1 MKPTAVQV
9 VSAQREKNKIRNR
22 RIVLSTIAAIATA
35 QAAAGLGT
43 VRLSGENALSIADR
57 VFSAVSGKRLT
68 DAKGY
73 TAYYGKVH
81 DGETEL
87 DDAVAL
93 VFRAPKSYTGEDVVE
108 LSCHGGLFI
117 LQRVLRAVFNAGAV
131 AAEGGEFTK
140 RAFLNGKMDL
150 SEAEAV
156 MSLISASGEEARA
169 ATLNALDGALSR
181 EIGECRDEL
190 ARTAAFLA
198 AWVDYPDDEIPEL
211 SEEQMTE
218 TVSAVKYR
226 LEKLLDGFDAGQA
239 ILEGIDTAIVG
250 RPNVGKS
257 TLLNALSGRERAIVT
272 SVAGTTRDVLEE
284 TVRLGNITL
293 RLADTAGIRT
303 DTDDEIEKI
312 GVLRAKERFERA
324 SLVLMVLDA
333 EQGLSDDDKELLE
346 LCKSKNSIV
355 IINKTDKEKMLSPE
369 EVKAFMKDDN
379 IVEISAK
386 NRKGMAE
393 LTAMV
398 EKVVGTAGFDP
409 SAPLITTERQRG
421 CVVKAV
427 EHLAEALEG
436 LSMGITP
443 DATNVC
449 IDCAVENLCVL
460 TGEKATETIVNEV
473 FKNFCV
479 GK

>member
-1 MKPTAVQV
+1 M
-9 VSAQREKNKIRNR
+9 
-22 RIVLSTIAAIATA
+22 STIAAIATA

-43 VRLSGENALSIADR
+43 IKISGEEALLVADR
-57 VFSAVSGKRLT
+57 VFSSVSGKKLSEC
-68 DAKGY
+68 KGY
-73 TAYYGKVH
+73 TALYGKVH
-81 DGETEL
+81 EGDTL
-87 DDAVAL
+87 IDDAVAL

-108 LSCHGGLFI
+108 LSCHGGLFV
-117 LQRVLRAVFNAGAV
+117 LKRVLRAVLNSGAV

-169 ATLNALDGALSR
+169 ATLNALDGALSG
-181 EIGECRDEL
+181 EIGECCEKL
-190 ARTAAFLA
+190 AVTAAFLA

-211 SEEQMTE
+211 SDSQLKGTLTE
-218 TVSAVKYR
+218 VKAR
-226 LEKLLDGFDAGQA
+226 LERLLNGFDAGQA

-312 GVLRAKERFERA
+312 GVERAKERFERA

-333 EQGLSDDDKELLE
+333 QDGLTNDDKELLE
-346 LCKSKNSIV
+346 LCKGKNSIV
-355 IINKTDKEKMLSPE
+355 IINKTDCEKALSPE
-369 EVKAFMKDDN
+369 EVKALSKDGN
-379 IVEISAK
+379 VVEISAK
-386 NRKGMAE
+386 NRKGMEE
-393 LTAMV
+393 LAQMV
-398 EKVVGTAGFDP
+398 EKVAGTAGFDP

-427 EHLAEALEG
+427 ENIQEALDG
-436 LSMGITP
+436 IDMGITP
-443 DATNVC
+443 DAVNVC

-460 TGEKATETIVNEV
+460 TGEKATETVVNEV

>member
-1 MKPTAVQV
+1 M
-9 VSAQREKNKIRNR
+9 
-22 RIVLSTIAAIATA
+22 STIAAIATA

-57 VFSAVSGKRLT
+57 VFSAVSGKKLE

-81 DGETEL
+81 DGETDL

-169 ATLNALDGALSR
+169 ATLNVLDGALSK

-190 ARTAAFLA
+190 AKTAAFLA

-211 SEEQMTE
+211 TDSQMTE
-218 TVSAVKYR
+218 TLSGVKYR
-226 LEKLLDGFDAGQA
+226 LEKLLNGFDAGQA

-257 TLLNALSGRERAIVT
+257 TLLNALTGKERAIVT

-293 RLADTAGIRT
+293 RLADTAGIRS

-312 GVLRAKERFERA
+312 GVIRAKERFERA
-324 SLVLMVLDA
+324 SLVLAVLDG
-333 EQGLSDDDKELLE
+333 ERELSQDDLELLE
-346 LCKSKNSIV
+346 LCKNKNHIV
-355 IINKTDKEKMLSPE
+355 IINKTDKDNVLTIED
-369 EVKAFMKDDN
+369 VKRITEN
-379 IVEISAK
+379 ENVVGISAK
-386 NRKGMAE
+386 NRKGMDE

-398 EKVVGTAGFDP
+398 EKIVGTAGFDP
-409 SAPLITTERQRG
+409 SAPLITTERQRS

-427 EHLAEALEG
+427 DSLTEALDG
-436 LSMGITP
+436 LFLGITP
-443 DATNVC
+443 DAVNVC

>member
-1 MKPTAVQV
+1 M
-9 VSAQREKNKIRNR
+9 
-22 RIVLSTIAAIATA
+22 STIAAIATA

-43 VRLSGENALSIADR
+43 IKISGEEALLVADR
-57 VFSAVSGKRLT
+57 VFSCVSGKSLK

-73 TAYYGKVH
+73 TAYYGKVF
-81 DGETEL
+81 DGETPV

-108 LSCHGGLFI
+108 LSCHGGLFV

-131 AAEGGEFTK
+131 PAEGGEFTK

-156 MSLISASGEEARA
+156 MALISASGEDARA

-181 EIGECRDEL
+181 EIAGCRDEL

-211 SEEQMTE
+211 TDGQMLE
-218 TVSAVKYR
+218 TIGGVKAR
-226 LEKLLDGFDAGQA
+226 LEKLLSGFDAGQA
-239 ILEGIDTAIVG
+239 ILEGVDTAIVG

-257 TLLNALSGRERAIVT
+257 TLLNALAGRERAIVT
-272 SVAGTTRDVLEE
+272 SIAGTTRDVLEE
-284 TVRLGNITL
+284 TVRLGNVTL
-293 RLADTAGIRT
+293 RLADTAGIRA

-312 GVLRAKERFERA
+312 GVIKARERFERA
-324 SLVLMVLDA
+324 GLVLMVLDA
-333 EQGLSDDDKELLE
+333 QLPLSVDDKELLA
-346 LCKSKNSIV
+346 LCREKNSIIV
-355 IINKTDKEKMLSPE
+355 INKTDKEKALSTD
-369 EVKAFMKDDN
+369 EVKELSKSEN
-379 IVEISAK
+379 IVEVSAK
-386 NRKGMAE
+386 NRKGLDE

-409 SAPLITTERQRG
+409 SAPLITTERQRS
-421 CVVKAV
+421 CTLKAV
-427 EHLAEALEG
+427 ENLSEALDG
-436 LSMGITP
+436 LSLGITP
-443 DATNVC
+443 DAINVSL
-449 IDCAVENLCVL
+449 DCAVENLCVL

>member
-1 MKPTAVQV
+1 M
-9 VSAQREKNKIRNR
+9 
-22 RIVLSTIAAIATA
+22 STIAAIATA

-43 VRLSGENALSIADR
+43 VRISGENALSIADR
-57 VFSAVSGKRLT
+57 VFSAVSGKKLVN
-68 DAKGY
+68 AKGY

-117 LQRVLRAVFNAGAV
+117 LKRVLRAVFNAGAV

-169 ATLNALDGALSR
+169 ATLNVLDGALSR

-190 ARTAAFLA
+190 AKTAAFLA

-211 SEEQMTE
+211 TDAQMTE
-218 TVSAVKYR
+218 TLSDVKCR

-257 TLLNALSGRERAIVT
+257 TLLNALTGKERAIVT

-284 TVRLGNITL
+284 TVRVGNVTL
-293 RLADTAGIRT
+293 RLADTAGIRS
-303 DTDDEIEKI
+303 DTEDEIEKI
-312 GVLRAKERFERA
+312 GVVRAKERFERA
-324 SLVLMVLDA
+324 SLVLAVLDG
-333 EQGLSDDDKELLE
+333 ERELSKDDIEILE
-346 LCKSKNSIV
+346 LCRNKNHIV
-355 IINKTDKEKMLSPE
+355 IINKTDRGNTLSVEK
-369 EVKAFMKDDN
+369 VKQITGDAN
-379 IVEISAK
+379 AVGISAK
-386 NRKGMAE
+386 ERKGLDE

-398 EKVVGTAGFDP
+398 ERVVGTAGFDP
-409 SAPLITTERQRG
+409 AAPLITTERQRN
-421 CVVKAV
+421 CVVRAV
-427 EHLAEALEG
+427 DSLTEALDG
-436 LSMGITP
+436 ISLGITS
-443 DATNVC
+443 DAVNVC
-449 IDCAVENLCVL
+449 IDCAVESLCVL
-460 TGEKATETIVNEV
+460 TGEKATETVVNEV
-473 FKNFCV
+473 FRNFCV

>member
-1 MKPTAVQV
+1 M
-9 VSAQREKNKIRNR
+9 
-22 RIVLSTIAAIATA
+22 STIAAIATA

-43 VRLSGENALSIADR
+43 VKISGENALTVADS
-57 VFSAVSGKRLT
+57 VFSAVSGKKISGT
-68 DAKGY
+68 PGY
-73 TAYYGKVH
+73 RALYGKVH
-81 DGETEL
+81 DGETVI

-108 LSCHGGLFI
+108 ISCHGGLYI
-117 LQRVLRAVFNAGAV
+117 LKRVLRAVLNAGAV
-131 AAEGGEFTK
+131 PAEGGEFTK

-181 EIGECRDEL
+181 EIADCRDKL
-190 ARTAAFLA
+190 AVTAAFMA

-211 SEEQMTE
+211 SDDEMTN
-218 TVSAVKYR
+218 TLTDVHNR
-226 LEKLLDGFDAGQA
+226 LEKLLSGFDAGKA

-257 TLLNALSGRERAIVT
+257 TLLNALSGSERAIVT

-284 TVRLGNITL
+284 TVRVGNITL
-293 RLADTAGIRT
+293 RLADTAGIREN
-303 DTDDEIEKI
+303 TDDEIEKI
-312 GVLRAKERFERA
+312 GVERAKERFDRA

-333 EQGLSDDDKELLE
+333 QNEISDDDKELLAM
-346 LCKSKNSIV
+346 CKRKNCIV
-355 IINKTDKEKMLSPE
+355 VVNKTDGEIRLSMSE
-369 EVKAFMKDDN
+369 LKTLTDN
-379 IVEISAK
+379 TIVEISAK
-386 NRKGMAE
+386 NSLGLE
-393 LTAMV
+393 TLTNAI
-398 EKVVGTAGFDP
+398 EETVGTAGFDP
-409 SAPLITTERQRG
+409 SAPLITTERQRS

-427 EHLAEALEG
+427 ENINEALSG
-436 LSMGITP
+436 IQMGITP
-443 DATNVC
+443 DAVNVC
-449 IDCAVENLCVL
+449 IDCAIENLCVL
-460 TGEKATETIVNEV
+460 TGEKATQTVVDEV

>member
-1 MKPTAVQV
+1 M
-9 VSAQREKNKIRNR
+9 
-22 RIVLSTIAAIATA
+22 STIAAIATA

-43 VRLSGENALSIADR
+43 IKISGEEALLIADR
-57 VFSAVSGKRLT
+57 VFSCVGDKKLQN
-68 DAKGY
+68 AKGY

-81 DGETEL
+81 DGDTPI

-108 LSCHGGLFI
+108 LSCHGGLFV
-117 LQRVLRAVFNAGAV
+117 LQRSLRAVFNAGAV
-131 AAEGGEFTK
+131 PAEGGEFTK

-156 MSLISASGEEARA
+156 MSLISASGEDARA

-181 EIGECRDEL
+181 EIAECRDEL
-190 ARTAAFLA
+190 AKTAAFLA

-211 SEEQMTE
+211 TDEQMGATIDD
-218 TVSAVKYR
+218 VKNR
-226 LEKLLDGFDAGQA
+226 LQKLLSGFDAGQA
-239 ILEGIDTAIVG
+239 ILEGIDTAIIG

-284 TVRLGNITL
+284 TVRVGNVTL
-293 RLADTAGIRT
+293 RLADTAGIRY

-312 GVLRAKERFERA
+312 GVTKARERFDRA
-324 SLVLMVLDA
+324 GLVFMVLDA
-333 EQGLSDDDKELLE
+333 QQELTSDDEALLE
-346 LCKSKNSIV
+346 LCKSRNSIV
-355 IINKTDKEKMLSPE
+355 IVNKTDKEKNLSLE
-369 EVKAFMKDDN
+369 RVKEIVGHN
-379 IVEISAK
+379 YIVEISAK
-386 NRKGMAE
+386 RGVGLDLLSE
-393 LTAMV
+393 TV
-398 EKVVGTAGFDP
+398 EVVVGTAGFDP
-409 SAPLITTERQRG
+409 SAPLITTERQRS

-427 EHLAEALEG
+427 ENLAEALDG
-436 LSMGITP
+436 ISIGITP
-443 DATNVC
+443 DAINVC
-449 IDCAVENLCVL
+449 LDCAVENLCVL

>member
-1 MKPTAVQV
+1 MST
-9 VSAQREKNKIRNR
+9 
-22 RIVLSTIAAIATA
+22 TIAAIATA
-35 QAAAGLGT
+35 QAAAGMGT
-43 VRLSGENALSIADR
+43 VRLSGENALDIAEK
-57 VFSAVSGKRLT
+57 VFVSVSGKKISQ
-68 DAKGY
+68 AKGY
-73 TAYYGKVH
+73 TALYGKVY
-81 DGETEL
+81 DGETVL
-87 DDAVAL
+87 DDAVVL
-93 VFRAPKSYTGEDVVE
+93 VFRAPKSYTGENVVE
-108 LSCHGGLFI
+108 ISCHGGLFI
-117 LQRVLRAVFNAGAV
+117 LQRVLRAVLNAGAV

-156 MSLISASGEEARA
+156 MSLIGASGEDARA

-181 EIGECRDEL
+181 EIAECRDEL
-190 ARTAAFLA
+190 AKTAAFLA

-211 SEEQMTE
+211 SDEQLAKTLSD
-218 TVSAVKYR
+218 TKSR

-239 ILEGIDTAIVG
+239 VLEGVDTVIVG

-257 TLLNALSGRERAIVT
+257 TLLNALSGKERAIVT

-312 GVLRAKERFERA
+312 GVERAKERLERA
-324 SLVLMVLDA
+324 GLVLAVLDGG
-333 EQGLSDDDKELLE
+333 ENLSTDDKEILASV
-346 LCKSKNSIV
+346 KKKNGVV
-355 IINKTDKEKMLSPE
+355 IINKSDCGKKFDISAVKEFCGSCD
-369 EVKAFMKDDN
+369 V
-379 IVEISAK
+379 VEISAK
-386 NRKGMAE
+386 NRDGMEE
-393 LTAMV
+393 LKAAV
-398 EKVVGTAGFDP
+398 EKAVGTAGFDP
-409 SAPLITTERQRG
+409 SAPLITTERQRA

-427 EHLAEALEG
+427 ENLSEALDG
-436 LSMGITP
+436 IALGITP
-443 DATNVC
+443 DAVNVC

-460 TGEKATETIVNEV
+460 TGEKATETVVNEV

>member
-1 MKPTAVQV
+1 M
-9 VSAQREKNKIRNR
+9 
-22 RIVLSTIAAIATA
+22 STIAAIATA

-43 VRLSGENALSIADR
+43 IKISGENALTIADS
-57 VFSAVSGKRLT
+57 VFSAVSGTKIT
-68 DAKGY
+68 DTPGY
-73 TAYYGKVH
+73 RALYGKVY
-81 DGETEL
+81 DGETPI

-108 LSCHGGLFI
+108 ISCHGGLYI
-117 LQRVLRAVFNAGAV
+117 LQRVLRAVLNAGAV
-131 AAEGGEFTK
+131 TAEGGEFTK

-181 EIGECRDEL
+181 EISRCRDKL
-190 ARTAAFLA
+190 AVTAAFMA

-211 SEEQMTE
+211 SDSEMEATL
-218 TVSAVKYR
+218 TDVSTA
-226 LEKLLDGFDAGQA
+226 LQTLLQGFDTGKA
-239 ILEGIDTAIVG
+239 ILDGIDTAIVG

-257 TLLNALSGRERAIVT
+257 TLLNALSGSNRAIVT

-284 TVRLGNITL
+284 TVRIGNVSL

-312 GVLRAKERFERA
+312 GVSRARERFDRA

-333 EQGLSDDDKELLE
+333 QTPLTDDDIELLK
-346 LCKSKNSIV
+346 LCNNKNCVVIV
-355 IINKTDKEKMLSPE
+355 NKTDGEYALSIKDL
-369 EVKAFMKDDN
+369 KANTDKPV
-379 IVEISAK
+379 VEISAK
-386 NRKGMAE
+386 NSQGLDSLKNAIE
-393 LTAMV
+393 T
-398 EKVVGTAGFDP
+398 VVGTANFDP
-409 SAPLITTERQRG
+409 SAPLITTERQRS
-421 CVVKAV
+421 CVSKA
-427 EHLAEALEG
+427 LLSIDEALDG
-436 LSMGITP
+436 LHIGITP
-443 DATNVC
+443 DAINVC
-449 IDCAVENLCVL
+449 IDCAIESLSIL
-460 TGEKATETIVNEV
+460 TGEKATQTVVDEV

>member
-1 MKPTAVQV
+1 M
-9 VSAQREKNKIRNR
+9 
-22 RIVLSTIAAIATA
+22 STIAAIATA

-43 VRLSGENALSIADR
+43 VKISGENALTVADS
-57 VFSAVSGKRLT
+57 VFSAVSGKKVSET
-68 DAKGY
+68 PGY
-73 TAYYGKVH
+73 RALYGKVR
-81 DGETEL
+81 DGETVI

-108 LSCHGGLFI
+108 ISCHGGLFI
-117 LQRVLRAVFNAGAV
+117 LKRVLRAVLNAGAV
-131 AAEGGEFTK
+131 PAEGGEFTK

-181 EIGECRDEL
+181 EIADCRDKL
-190 ARTAAFLA
+190 AVTAAFMA

-211 SEEQMTE
+211 SDEEMTN
-218 TVSAVKYR
+218 TLTDVNNR
-226 LEKLLDGFDAGQA
+226 LEKLLSGFDAGKA

-257 TLLNALSGRERAIVT
+257 TLLNALSGSERAIVT

-284 TVRLGNITL
+284 TVRVGNITL
-293 RLADTAGIRT
+293 RLADTAGIREN
-303 DTDDEIEKI
+303 TDDEIEKI
-312 GVLRAKERFERA
+312 GVQRAKERFDRA

-333 EQGLSDDDKELLE
+333 QNEISDDDRELLNM
-346 LCKSKNSIV
+346 CQRKNCIV
-355 IINKTDKEKMLSPE
+355 VVNKTDGEIKLSMSE
-369 EVKAFMKDDN
+369 LKTLTDTT

-386 NRKGMAE
+386 NSQGLEA
-393 LTAMV
+393 LTKAI
-398 EKVVGTAGFDP
+398 EETVGTAGFDP
-409 SAPLITTERQRG
+409 SAPLLTTERQRS

-427 EHLAEALEG
+427 ENINEALSGIE
-436 LSMGITP
+436 LGITP
-443 DATNVC
+443 DAVNVC
-449 IDCAVENLCVL
+449 IDCAIENLCVL
-460 TGEKATETIVNEV
+460 TGEKATETVVNEV
-473 FKNFCV
+473 FANFCV

>member
-1 MKPTAVQV
+1 M
-9 VSAQREKNKIRNR
+9 
-22 RIVLSTIAAIATA
+22 STIAAIATA

-43 VRLSGENALSIADR
+43 VKISGENALTVADS
-57 VFSAVSGKRLT
+57 VFSAVSGKKISET
-68 DAKGY
+68 PGY
-73 TAYYGKVH
+73 RALYGKVR
-81 DGETEL
+81 DGETII

-108 LSCHGGLFI
+108 ISCHGGLYI
-117 LQRVLRAVFNAGAV
+117 LKRVLRAVLNAGAV
-131 AAEGGEFTK
+131 PAEGGEFTK

-181 EIGECRDEL
+181 EIADCRDKL
-190 ARTAAFLA
+190 AVTAAFMA

-211 SEEQMTE
+211 SDDEMTN
-218 TVSAVKYR
+218 TLTDVHNR
-226 LEKLLDGFDAGQA
+226 LEKLLSGFDAGKA

-257 TLLNALSGRERAIVT
+257 TLLNALSGSERAIVT

-284 TVRLGNITL
+284 TVRVGNITL
-293 RLADTAGIRT
+293 RLADTAGIREN
-303 DTDDEIEKI
+303 TDDEIEKI
-312 GVLRAKERFERA
+312 GVERAKERFDRA

-333 EQGLSDDDKELLE
+333 QNELSDDDKELLSM
-346 LCKSKNSIV
+346 CQRKNCIV
-355 IINKTDKEKMLSPE
+355 VVNKTDGDIKLSMSE
-369 EVKAFMKDDN
+369 LRTLTDN
-379 IVEISAK
+379 AIVEISAK
-386 NRKGMAE
+386 NSLGLE
-393 LTAMV
+393 TLTNAI
-398 EKVVGTAGFDP
+398 EETVGTAGFDP
-409 SAPLITTERQRG
+409 SAPLITTERQRS

-427 EHLAEALEG
+427 ENIEEALSG
-436 LSMGITP
+436 IQMGITP
-443 DATNVC
+443 DAVNVC
-449 IDCAVENLCVL
+449 IDCAIENLCVL
-460 TGEKATETIVNEV
+460 TGEKATQTVVDEV

>member
-1 MKPTAVQV
+1 MASALQV
-9 VSAQREKNKIRNR
+9 RSNM
-22 RIVLSTIAAIATA
+22 STIAAIATA

-43 VRLSGENALSIADR
+43 VRISGENALTIGDS
-57 VFSAVSGKRLT
+57 VFSALSGRKLSELQ
-68 DAKGY
+68 GY
-73 TAYYGKVH
+73 SALYGKVYS
-81 DGETEL
+81 GETPI

-108 LSCHGGLFI
+108 FSCHGGLYI
-117 LQRVLRAVFNAGAV
+117 MQRVLRAVFEAGAIP
-131 AAEGGEFTK
+131 AEAGEFTK

-181 EIGECRDEL
+181 EILACRERL
-190 ARTAAFLA
+190 ARTAAFMA
-198 AWVDYPDDEIPEL
+198 AWVDYPDDEIDEL
-211 SEEQMTE
+211 SDDQMTE
-218 TVSAVKYR
+218 TLTTVKDA
-226 LEKLLDGFDAGQA
+226 LQKLLTGFDAGKA
-239 ILEGIDTAIVG
+239 ILDGVDTAIVG

-257 TLLNALSGRERAIVT
+257 TLLNALSGSERAIVT

-284 TVRLGNITL
+284 TVRVGNVTL

-312 GVLRAKERFERA
+312 GVSRARERFDRA
-324 SLVLMVLDA
+324 SLVLMVLDGQA
-333 EQGLSDDDKELLE
+333 AITEDDKELIKMCE
-346 LCKSKNSIV
+346 SKNCV
-355 IINKTDKEKMLSPE
+355 VVVNKTDADRLIDISELQGITN
-369 EVKAFMKDDN
+369 KD

-386 NRKGMAE
+386 ENIGME
-393 LTAMV
+393 SLTKAIEGV
-398 EKVVGTAGFDP
+398 IGTAGFDP
-409 SAPLITTERQRG
+409 SAPLITTERQRV
-421 CVVKAV
+421 CVKKAV
-427 EHLAEALEG
+427 DSIEEALDG
-436 LSMGITP
+436 INMGITP
-443 DATNVC
+443 DAVNVC
-449 IDCAVENLCVL
+449 IDCAVENLSVL

>member
-1 MKPTAVQV
+1 M
-9 VSAQREKNKIRNR
+9 
-22 RIVLSTIAAIATA
+22 STIAAIATA

-43 VRLSGENALSIADR
+43 VKISGENALTVADS
-57 VFSAVSGKRLT
+57 VFSAVSGKKISET
-68 DAKGY
+68 PGY
-73 TAYYGKVH
+73 RALYGKVH
-81 DGETEL
+81 DGETVI

-108 LSCHGGLFI
+108 ISCHGGLYI
-117 LQRVLRAVFNAGAV
+117 LKRVLRAVLNAGAV
-131 AAEGGEFTK
+131 PAEGGEFTK

-181 EIGECRDEL
+181 EIADCRDKL
-190 ARTAAFLA
+190 AVTAAFMA

-211 SEEQMTE
+211 SDDEMTN
-218 TVSAVKYR
+218 TLTDVHNR
-226 LEKLLDGFDAGQA
+226 LEKLLSGFDAGKA

-257 TLLNALSGRERAIVT
+257 TLLNALSGSERAIVT

-284 TVRLGNITL
+284 TVRVGNITL
-293 RLADTAGIRT
+293 RLADTAGIREN
-303 DTDDEIEKI
+303 TDDEIEKI
-312 GVLRAKERFERA
+312 GVERAKERFDRA

-333 EQGLSDDDKELLE
+333 QNEISDDDKELLAM
-346 LCKSKNSIV
+346 CRRKNSIV
-355 IINKTDKEKMLSPE
+355 VVNKTDGEIRLSMSE
-369 EVKAFMKDDN
+369 LKTLTDN
-379 IVEISAK
+379 TIVEISAK
-386 NRKGMAE
+386 NSLGLE
-393 LTAMV
+393 TLTNAI
-398 EKVVGTAGFDP
+398 EETVGTAGFDP
-409 SAPLITTERQRG
+409 SAPLITTERQRS

-427 EHLAEALEG
+427 ENINEALSG
-436 LSMGITP
+436 IQMGITP
-443 DATNVC
+443 DAVNVC
-449 IDCAVENLCVL
+449 IDCAIENLCVL
-460 TGEKATETIVNEV
+460 TGEKATQTVVDEV

>member
-1 MKPTAVQV
+1 M
-9 VSAQREKNKIRNR
+9 
-22 RIVLSTIAAIATA
+22 STIAAIATA

-43 VRLSGENALSIADR
+43 VKISGENALTVADS
-57 VFSAVSGKRLT
+57 VFSAVSGKKVSET
-68 DAKGY
+68 PGY
-73 TAYYGKVH
+73 RALYGKVH
-81 DGETEL
+81 DGETVI

-108 LSCHGGLFI
+108 ISCHGGLYI
-117 LQRVLRAVFNAGAV
+117 LKRVLRAVLNAGAV
-131 AAEGGEFTK
+131 PAEGGEFTK

-181 EIGECRDEL
+181 EIADCRDKL
-190 ARTAAFLA
+190 AVTAAFMA

-211 SEEQMTE
+211 SDDEMTN
-218 TVSAVKYR
+218 TLTDVHNR
-226 LEKLLDGFDAGQA
+226 LEKLLSGFDAGKA

-250 RPNVGKS
+250 KPNVGKS
-257 TLLNALSGRERAIVT
+257 TLLNALSGSERAIVT

-284 TVRLGNITL
+284 TVRVGNITL
-293 RLADTAGIRT
+293 RLADTAGIRE

-312 GVLRAKERFERA
+312 GVERAKERFDRA

-333 EQGLSDDDKELLE
+333 QNELSNDDKELLSM
-346 LCKSKNSIV
+346 CQRKNCIV
-355 IINKTDKEKMLSPE
+355 VVNKTDGEIKLLTSELKTLTG
-369 EVKAFMKDDN
+369 N
-379 IVEISAK
+379 TIVEISAK
-386 NRKGMAE
+386 NSLGLE
-393 LTAMV
+393 TLTKAI
-398 EKVVGTAGFDP
+398 EETVGTAGFDP
-409 SAPLITTERQRG
+409 SAPLITTERQRS

-427 EHLAEALEG
+427 ENINEALSGIE
-436 LSMGITP
+436 MGITP
-443 DATNVC
+443 DAVNVC
-449 IDCAVENLCVL
+449 IDCAIENLCVL
-460 TGEKATETIVNEV
+460 TGEKATQTVVDEV